1 MKHANEAAEQR
12 VAGGAEQ
19 QAEPVGQNELT
30 EMENPITDE
39 AMQEKKGEKTR
50 EELDYEAGYY
60 ACCFRSH

>member
-12 VAGGAEQ
+12 AAGGAEQ
-19 QAEPVGQNELT
+19 PAEPVGQNEPA
-30 EMENPITDE
+30 EMENPAADE
-39 AMQEKKGEKTR
+39 AMQEKTQ

>member
-19 QAEPVGQNELT
+19 QVEPVGQNELT
-30 EMENPITDE
+30 EIENPEADE
-39 AMQEKKGEKTR
+39 TMQEKKGEKTQ